1 MQLPI
6 YKVQPN
12 DKIRR
17 LELELTSTCNLKCPL
32 CVREIMDLPEKNQ
45 YRPLEE
51 IIAQLDSYPNL
62 EYVTIAGAIAE
73 PTSYPNLIE
82 LIIYLRK
89 RDVEISLFINGD
101 TRNDAYYRKL
111 GVIFH
116 GCRGN
121 VYFSMCGSTQELHE
135 KYRVNSNLK
144 RVLRRLDIVNR
155 YSNNKGILT
164 WLVFNYNE
172 QDFHDNYQEYKKKY
186 KTEFFYT
193 LPVAEHFKMESTI
206 RLPEKLHKV
215 YMEQIDRTDFSNI
228 VCPANTYEFV
238 QITYDGK
245 VVPCSL
251 YRLYGEKHCF
261 ECSTKNKAVLKANM
275 IKNIAEAE
283 SDTSEAPLRL
293 YYDRNNEKR

>member
-186 KTEFFYT
+186 RTEFFYT